1 MLHYHDCSHFSDGSW
16 NTSDPVTINV
26 GSAAV
31 PVSKM
36 LPVGD
41 KLWCSCHNTV
51 KIFDTVAL
59 QFQVS
64 KNCSL
69 LSSTSTYIIQAKF
82 ARDFSTYYFDIWT
95 SNSLISFHWSSN
107 VVDSYW
113 SFKYDLQCYTSLSQL
128 NKILLS
134 IVKIVFYEG
143 GFMYNSTNFV
153 LTLSFTV

>member
-1 MLHYHDCSHFSDGSW
+1 MPTFLDKNNLLRLSDGSW

-51 KIFDTVAL
+51 KIFDTVTL

-64 KNCSL
+64 KTRTRTHKLFPHTKL
-69 LSSTSTYIIQAKF
+69 L
-82 ARDFSTYYFDIWT
+82 
-95 SNSLISFHWSSN
+95 L
-107 VVDSYW
+107 
-113 SFKYDLQCYTSLSQL
+113 
-128 NKILLS
+128 
-134 IVKIVFYEG
+134 
-143 GFMYNSTNFV
+143 
-153 LTLSFTV
+153 